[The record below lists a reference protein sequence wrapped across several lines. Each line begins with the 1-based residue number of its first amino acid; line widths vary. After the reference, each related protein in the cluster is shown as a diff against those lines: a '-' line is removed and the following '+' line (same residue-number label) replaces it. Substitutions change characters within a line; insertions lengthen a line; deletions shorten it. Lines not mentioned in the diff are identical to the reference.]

1 MLRELNRLGGWLTGW
16 LDELLGYNEVP
27 DPDADDW
34 MED

>member
-16 LDELLGYNEVP
+16 LDHFLLGVE
-27 DPDADDW
+27 DPDSDDW